1 MPSVEFRRELR
12 LEAATRLFELGVSP
26 RPVSQQ
32 CVHLLW
38 TQYQQSEH
46 NYEQDF
52 RTQAHDS
59 PLENA
64 GLGNGRCGF
73 GRLLVL
79 SFHG

>member
-1 MPSVEFRRELR
+1 MPSVEFRREPR

-26 RPVSQQ
+26 RHVSQQ
-32 CVHLLW
+32 CVHRLW

-52 RTQAHDS
+52 GTQAHDS
-59 PLENA
+59 PLGNA
-64 GLGNGRCGF
+64 GLGNGRCGS